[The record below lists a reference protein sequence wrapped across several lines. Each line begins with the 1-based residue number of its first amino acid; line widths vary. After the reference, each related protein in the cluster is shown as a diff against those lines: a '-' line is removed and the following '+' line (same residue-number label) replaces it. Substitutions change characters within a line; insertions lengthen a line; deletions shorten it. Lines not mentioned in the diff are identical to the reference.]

1 VIARTTAVVEP
12 GGVLGQVRCAPPLTL
27 RQVRGS
33 GQDGADRCE
42 LRLVGTAAGPLA
54 GDDLALS
61 LELQPGARATLR
73 ATGASVAQGG
83 GGQRTLAIR
92 AALGEGADLIAEPG
106 VLVVCHGSR
115 IDVRVEI
122 ALEAGAAVDW
132 RELIVLGRTGE
143 PAGQATLRWDVTRCG
158 EPVLRQFADLDPAL
172 YRGGRVLA
180 CALISDP
187 AASVRT
193 AVESAAAVAQRV
205 NDHTVLVS
213 VLSDDAARAVRR
225 LGVLCAQARS

>member
-12 GGVLGQVRCAPPLTL
+12 GGVLGAVRCAPPLTL
-27 RQVRGS
+27 RQVRGEAP
-33 GQDGADRCE
+33 DGEQRCE

-61 LELQPGARATLR
+61 LVLRPGARATLR
-73 ATGASVAQGG
+73 AAGASVAQGG
-83 GGQRTLAIR
+83 GGERTLAIR
-92 AALGEGADLIAEPG
+92 ADLGQGADLIAEPG
-106 VLVVCHGSR
+106 VLVACAGSR
-115 IDVRVEI
+115 IEVRVEI
-122 ALEAGAAVDW
+122 TLGAGAAVDW

-143 PAGQATLRWDVTRCG
+143 PAGQATLRWDVTRGG
-158 EPVLRQFADLDPAL
+158 EPVLRQFADLGPAL

-187 AASVRT
+187 AASMRT
-193 AVESAAAVAQRV
+193 AVESAVAVAQRL

-213 VLSDDAARAVRR
+213 VLEDDAARAVRR
-225 LGVLCAQARS
+225 LGVLCTQARS